1 MATKGATGS
10 VIRSPSRAASRDRSM
25 ADRARDDT
33 KSSHAHG
40 SASGNVISRATVSAR
55 KVMTIVNPTAPR
67 AASSMTLVSDHH
79 VDVDRHGRSRSLS
92 TPTR

>member
-1 MATKGATGS
+1 VATNGATGS
-10 VIRSPSRAASRDRSM
+10 VIRSPSSAASRDRSI
-25 ADRARDDT
+25 ADRARADT
-33 KSSHAHG
+33 NSPQANG
-40 SASGNVISRATVSAR
+40 RANGNVISRASAVAR
-55 KVMTIVNPTAPR
+55 NVTITAKATAPT